1 LEFGLGVKVARLP
14 EGSDPDSVIR
24 SEGPEAFR
32 QIVTAAKDFFD
43 HAIERTVESGALSD
57 PVKVA
62 AASRKLGG
70 LLALVKDPVLKDSV
84 AGRICANLGLAPQVF
99 RQQMKQAKPPR
110 QEMGPPSGEPG
121 TAAVDLVFLSAG
133 LEMLCRLAVHS
144 REAREWLAGKTDP
157 PPLALGPGGVLLQ
170 RILDHPRP
178 LTSVGELASFS
189 ASLPPELERVFAR
202 LDAPR
207 AIDDILETCQ
217 SNWLGLAAGLLRQEQ
232 EVLKAKL
239 RQPDLPPSRI
249 LEIKKEILDLSLR
262 LNDLSRPA
270 A

>member
-1 LEFGLGVKVARLP
+1 
-14 EGSDPDSVIR
+14 
-24 SEGPEAFR
+24 
-32 QIVTAAKDFFD
+32 
-43 HAIERTVESGALSD
+43 
-57 PVKVA
+57 
-62 AASRKLGG
+62 
-70 LLALVKDPVLKDSV
+70 
-84 AGRICANLGLAPQVF
+84 
-99 RQQMKQAKPPR
+99 MKQAKLPR
-110 QEMGPPSGEPG
+110 QESGSPSAEA
-121 TAAVDLVFLSAG
+121 AAVEVISLSAG

-144 REAREWLAGKTDP
+144 QEAREWLAGKTDP
-157 PPLALGPGGVLLQ
+157 PPLAFGPGGVLLQ

-207 AIDDILETCQ
+207 AIDEILETCQ
-217 SNWLGLAAGLLRQEQ
+217 SNWIGLSAGLLRQEQ

-239 RQPDLPPSRI
+239 RQPDLSPSRI